1 MALLLAH
8 LTSDPREAVSL
19 GILSDLLQLAGP
31 DTAHLWTK
39 DNISCMVDYSRGVTS
54 PSTLARSLAVLAA
67 ILRAGGVYQVHQPT

>member
-1 MALLLAH
+1 MLAH

-67 ILRAGGVYQVHQPT
+67 ILRAGGVYQV